1 MPNRN
6 ETGYTL
12 PGKAESYW
20 VATTPESNYPALSGD
35 IRVDVAI
42 IGGGI
47 VGITSAFLLKEAGV
61 SVAVIEA
68 DRILRGTTGHTT
80 AKITSQHNLIYDSLI
95 SELGRGQAKQYADSN
110 QAAID
115 KIEYIVRSWNID
127 CDFSY
132 KPAYVYAGS
141 EASAQKILDEVR
153 AARSLGIPASFEGD
167 LPLPFKTYGSVR
179 FSHQAQFHPRKYL
192 CALAREIEGDGCH
205 IYEKT
210 RALGIEGEGPVIVK
224 TDRGNIKAENIIQA
238 TRFPIVDKPGEL
250 FKKNLNNR
258 CHMY

>member
-1 MPNRN
+1 MLGRN

-20 VATTPESNYPALSGD
+20 VETTQESNYPALPGD

-47 VGITSAFLLKEAGV
+47 TGITSAFLLRETGV

-68 DRILRGTTGHTT
+68 DRILRGTTGNTT
-80 AKITSQHNLIYDSLI
+80 AKITSQHGLIYNRLI
-95 SELGRGQAKQYADSN
+95 SEVGRGQAKQYADSN

-115 KIEYIVRSWNID
+115 RIEFIVRSWDID
-127 CDFSY
+127 CDFSH

-153 AARSLGIPASFEGD
+153 AARSLGQIG
-167 LPLPFKTYGSVR
+167 
-179 FSHQAQFHPRKYL
+179 
-192 CALAREIEGDGCH
+192 
-205 IYEKT
+205 
-210 RALGIEGEGPVIVK
+210 RAHV
-224 TDRGNIKAENIIQA
+224 
-238 TRFPIVDKPGEL
+238 
-250 FKKNLNNR
+250 
-258 CHMY
+258 

>member
-153 AARSLGIPASFEGD
+153 AARSLAFRLHSRETCRFLLKPMAR
-167 LPLPFKTYGSVR
+167 YGSAIR
-179 FSHQAQFHPRKYL
+179 PSSIP
-192 CALAREIEGDGCH
+192 
-205 IYEKT
+205 
-210 RALGIEGEGPVIVK
+210 
-224 TDRGNIKAENIIQA
+224 ENISVPLQEKLRVTAAISM
-238 TRFPIVDKPGEL
+238 RKPGL
-250 FKKNLNNR
+250 SVSKGKGPLL
-258 CHMY
+258 